1 MVEQKMGYSHFWTT
15 PFLTKGW
22 RTVDPPQI
30 LVLRI
35 PGCDPKKCSALK
47 LSRHKM
53 IRLLHSPRQIRGHPI
68 ILNPFA
74 SQAFSPADLKHA
86 QKDGVLVLD
95 CSWNEAMELFQ
106 RRIRGEPRGLPYL
119 VAANPVNYG
128 QVGKL
133 CSAEAAAS
141 ALYILGF
148 EERAK
153 EILNLFKWGP
163 HFFDLNSEPLREY
176 QDAKNSS
183 EVVQKQ
189 LLYMPSFNDDK

>member
-1 MVEQKMGYSHFWTT
+1 MVEQKMGYSHYWTT
-15 PFLTKGW
+15 PFLIEWW
-22 RTVDPPQI
+22 RTLSAPLV

-47 LSRHKM
+47 LSRHKLV
-53 IRLLHSPRQIRGHPI
+53 RLLHSPRQLRGRPI
-68 ILNPFA
+68 VLNPFA
-74 SQAFSPADLKHA
+74 AQAFSPADLEQA
-86 QKDGVLVLD
+86 QNSGVLVLD
-95 CSWNEAMELFQ
+95 CSWNEAVEMFQ

-141 ALYILGF
+141 ALFILGF
-148 EERAK
+148 VNEASK
-153 EILNLFKWGP
+153 ILNMFKWGP
-163 HFFDLNSEPLREY
+163 HFLELNAEPLHDY
-176 QDAKNSS
+176 QSASNSS

-189 LLYMPSFNDDK
+189 LLYMPSANDET